1 MEVERIACHGDHRA
15 RRRIKIHSVEAV
27 FPEDILDVL
36 GVAIGWI
43 FEKRFFQCSPTG
55 ELLLHE
61 VGKVPIC
68 RVTGHVDFGPKA
80 LVR

>member
-43 FEKRFFQCSPTG
+43 SRSPADDDSNEKT
-55 ELLLHE
+55 
-61 VGKVPIC
+61 
-68 RVTGHVDFGPKA
+68 
-80 LVR
+80 